1 MTLEQ
6 ALNFRVPSGKRV
18 RNMSAR
24 DWRQFFE
31 RARAERAMLDTIAAR
46 DITDEEDQH
55 LHAAADRLDD
65 LMTALGIICAE
76 V

>member
-6 ALNFRVPSGKRV
+6 ALAFEIAGKQLR
-18 RNMSAR
+18 RMSAD
-24 DWRQFFE
+24 DWRQWLK
-31 RARAERAMLDTIAAR
+31 RIRAEYAMLAVMDER
-46 DITDEEDQH
+46 HITNEQDQRF
-55 LHAAADRLDD
+55 HAAADRLGD